1 MAFQLD
7 MTEVTP
13 QILFEE
19 NEGNFSFIGVLM
31 PEDAFGFFAPLF
43 DYIKVYFKNP
53 KPETKLEIN
62 LEYFNTSSSRILYQL
77 MKEFA
82 HNQSEKTNITIVWKY
97 ESDDEDM
104 EEVGKEFTLLFEQV
118 TFQMVTIE
126 RPRMF
131 EVMG

>member
-1 MAFQLD
+1 MAFELD

-13 QILFEE
+13 QILFDV
-19 NEGNFSFIGVLM
+19 NKGDFSFTGILM

-43 DYIKVYFKNP
+43 DCIKIYFENP
-53 KPETKLEIN
+53 KPETKLEVN
-62 LEYFNTSSSRILYQL
+62 LEYFNTFSSRILYRF
-77 MKEFA
+77 MKEFVN
-82 HNQSEKTNITIVWKY
+82 NQSEKTNITIVWKY

-104 EEVGKEFTLLFEQV
+104 EEVGEEFKSLFNQV